1 MDPATLL
8 RRLFLVFLSNTL
20 SEIRG
25 RALVIFA
32 LHFYNTGISMQD
44 HTGNDT
50 HGDLCITQ
58 TAFTDEELKTYLETL
73 QLESSKKKTTPPSS
87 KILKVTFVLNVQM
100 RQCGEL
106 QIHSGRRK
114 IPHPKLTKRDYDL
127 TIGEKAMAKIDCVPS
142 FPKKK
147 SFLSR
152 PPTYSIFHETKN
164 SQDNTFVAM
173 LTLQASATVVMW
185 RQS

>member
-1 MDPATLL
+1 MDPVTLL
-8 RRLFLVFLSNTL
+8 RRLFFSFLVFVSNTL

-32 LHFYNTGISMQD
+32 LCFYNGGISVQD
-44 HTGNDT
+44 HTGSNS
-50 HGDLCITQ
+50 HGDLFIKP
-58 TAFTDEELKTYLETL
+58 TAFTDEELETYLETL
-73 QLESSKKKTTPPSS
+73 QLESSKKK
-87 KILKVTFVLNVQM
+87 KNNEILKVTFVLNGQM

-147 SFLSR
+147 GFFPR
-152 PPTYSIFHETKN
+152 PPTYCS
-164 SQDNTFVAM
+164 
-173 LTLQASATVVMW
+173 
-185 RQS
+185 